1 MYQDDI
7 VDEDNN
13 GNNNTIAE
21 SNYAN
26 ENYNNDDAKSVS
38 SNASSI
44 NLIGETNDDEDNNID
59 AKSVSSLSDITD
71 DGTPSRSVSPKSV
84 KNTTLHGACR
94 RSKRQRYQ
102 TREHL
107 LTNMT
112 PAQQKTWEKA
122 QLESLKAEKQRK
134 RRKLV
139 VTSDEENS
147 GVVV

>member
-1 MYQDDI
+1 MKKYSKSGVNLPAQAH
-7 VDEDNN
+7 EHFQL
-13 GNNNTIAE
+13 
-21 SNYAN
+21 SSW
-26 ENYNNDDAKSVS
+26 AK
-38 SNASSI
+38 N
-44 NLIGETNDDEDNNID
+44 DEDNNID

-102 TREHL
+102 TREHV